1 MRRLAFASRTSFSLV
16 TIRFAPS
23 VKSLVYFLWFL
34 YVEPSIKLSTI
45 GIKMLRIAL
54 SDLSDKSIFR
64 PSVLNLTS
72 ADRLVRSQTENPECR
87 GDLFE
92 FRKRRIFVHE
102 HVGSRSRCSLQV
114 SFQDGCPLSAG
125 TSSSWISSR
134 PPLRRTALPPAARTL

>member
-64 PSVLNLTS
+64 PSV
-72 ADRLVRSQTENPECR
+72 
-87 GDLFE
+87 
-92 FRKRRIFVHE
+92 
-102 HVGSRSRCSLQV
+102 
-114 SFQDGCPLSAG
+114 
-125 TSSSWISSR
+125 
-134 PPLRRTALPPAARTL
+134 